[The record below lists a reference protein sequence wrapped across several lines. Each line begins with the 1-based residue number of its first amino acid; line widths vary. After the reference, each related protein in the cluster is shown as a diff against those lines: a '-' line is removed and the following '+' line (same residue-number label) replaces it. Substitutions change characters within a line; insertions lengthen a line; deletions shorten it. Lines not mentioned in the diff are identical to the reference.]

1 MLDMIATH
9 EQLQSIEGGVG
20 ILITALQSTTSLDT
34 SCGVMNMLYEYYCH
48 LIYPLHICVT
58 CGQHVWSWSQ
68 PEVLARHAVCG
79 IPAVTASHKPTTCTS
94 REHFQRS
101 IDRTASILVGR
112 CIFSVKTAAFFSCD
126 SCI

>member
-1 MLDMIATH
+1 MTATH

-20 ILITALQSTTSLDT
+20 ILITALQSTTSLGT
-34 SCGVMNMLYEYYCH
+34 SCGVMNMLCEYHCH
-48 LIYPLHICVT
+48 LIYPLHICVA

-68 PEVLARHAVCG
+68 QEVLAQHAVCG

-94 REHFQRS
+94 RETFPENNTS
-101 IDRTASILVGR
+101 IDKTASILAGR